1 MDLKKLRTSALSILV
16 IGATLLSAQSAEA
29 AQPVSGISSTAYN
42 EGTDS
47 AAVFYNPL
55 VVSNV
60 NLTLPQA
67 SVNELNNNPGTT
79 VYQHASVTLTTAD
92 GKITTLADIG
102 VRLKGQ
108 ATRTNLYGKA
118 PLKLKFDAFVAGQK
132 FMGLT
137 RMTLNSMVQ
146 DPSYVHEATAYRLY
160 RAMGIIAPRTTYS
173 WVTLNGADFGL
184 YLNIE
189 SIDGQMLKRW
199 LNPKHVY
206 SSNCYLADLT
216 YYQNGCYDTNYGD
229 ADRTDLNAAVAVSN
243 YDGADWWREVN
254 KVADMTAVINLMAT
268 DIYTSNW
275 DGYTD
280 VVQNN
285 YFLVFDQTGKLK
297 IIPWGQD
304 GAFPMD
310 SAAQLDWLG
319 QGPAFRNFG
328 YQQRSVM
335 LRKCVAYDPCVA
347 LLIKAEVEAK
357 NKAQEIDMVGFKNKV
372 AAVINNAYISHETR
386 ANPDVGAATW
396 WQSWLDT
403 FFPYRTAALTSFL
416 STRAP
421 EAPVL
426 SLNGSATMGST
437 LTAAASSWDYTSAF
451 SYQWLRDGSAVA
463 NQTASTYLL
472 TSADA
477 GHLISV
483 KVGAYKQ
490 NLPTAF
496 VTSTAVLI
504 SNPKASAA
512 YITGSAVVDGVLT
525 ANPVANASTSVT
537 YKWFRAGKA
546 ITGATSPT
554 YTATILDYLK
564 PITVTTTV
572 NQAGFTTV
580 TSTSQAVTIQAGKIT
595 APATAI
601 AGASVMGGTVLVTAN
616 IPSGVKATYQWLRNG
631 TAISS
636 ATKTSYLMKAD
647 DVNQD
652 LSVRVTLTKTGYV
665 PTSVTSST
673 VVVTAG
679 TLTRT
684 ATPVIAG
691 IKLVGKTLT
700 ATTGSWDS
708 GTKFSYQWLRNSQPI
723 ANAVAKTYKLVAQD
737 LGSAIS
743 FRITV
748 TKPGYVTVINYSLE
762 TETISK

>member
-1 MDLKKLRTSALSILV
+1 M
-16 IGATLLSAQSAEA
+16 TLLSAQSAEA
-29 AQPVSGISSTAYN
+29 AQPVSGISSTAFN
-42 EGTDS
+42 EGADQ

-55 VVSNV
+55 AVSNV

-67 SVNELNNNPGTT
+67 SVDELNNNPGTT

-118 PLKLKFDAFVAGQK
+118 PLKLKFDAFVPGQK

-160 RAMGIIAPRTTYS
+160 RAMGIIASRTTYS

-243 YDGADWWREVN
+243 FDGADWWREVN

-310 SAAQLDWLG
+310 SSAQLDWLG

-347 LLIKAEVEAK
+347 LLIKAEVTAK

-386 ANPDVGAATW
+386 SNPDVGAASW

-421 EAPVL
+421 DAPVL
-426 SLNGSATMGST
+426 SLNGSATMGPT

-463 NQTASTYLL
+463 NQTASTYVL

-477 GHLISV
+477 AHLISA

-490 NLPTAF
+490 NLTTAF
-496 VTSTAVLI
+496 VTSTAVLV
-504 SNPKASAA
+504 SNPKAPVAF
-512 YITGSAVVDGVLT
+512 ITGSAVVDGVLT
-525 ANPVANASTSVT
+525 ANPANNAATQVT
-537 YKWFRAGKA
+537 YKWFRAGNA
-546 ITGATSPT
+546 ITSATGPT
-554 YTATILDYLK
+554 YTPTVLDYLK
-564 PITVTTTV
+564 PITVSAVV
-572 NQAGFTTV
+572 NQTGFAV
-580 TSTSQAVTIQAGKIT
+580 ASSTSSPVTVQAGSFT
-595 APATAI
+595 PPAIGI
-601 AGASVMGGTVLVTAN
+601 AGSAVMAGTVLVTAT
-616 IPSGVKATYQWLRNG
+616 IPTGMKASYQWLRSG
-631 TAISS
+631 VAITG
-636 ATKTSYLMKAD
+636 ATRTSYSIKSD
-647 DVNQD
+647 DVTES
-652 LSVRVTLTKTGYV
+652 LSIRVTFTKTGYL
-665 PTSVTSST
+665 PTTVTSSAVT
-673 VVVTAG
+673 VTAG
-679 TLTRT
+679 TLTKT
-684 ATPVIAG
+684 VVPTISG
-691 IKLVGKTLT
+691 IKSLGKLLT
-700 ATTGSWDS
+700 ATTGIWDS
-708 GTKFSYQWLRNSQPI
+708 GTKFSYQWLRNGAPI
-723 ANAVAKTYKLVAQD
+723 VGATTKTYKLTVSDVRAT
-737 LGSAIS
+737 IS
-743 FRITV
+743 FSITA
-748 TKPGYVTVINYSLE
+748 TKPGYLSVTNVSLATAIN
-762 TETISK
+762 

>member
-1 MDLKKLRTSALSILV
+1 LDIRKLRVTALAILA
-16 IGATLLSAQSAEA
+16 IGATLVSSQTASA

-118 PLKLKFDAFVAGQK
+118 PLKLKFDAFVPGQK

-146 DPSYVHEATAYRLY
+146 DPSFVHEDIAYRLY

-184 YLNIE
+184 YMNIE
-189 SIDGQMLKRW
+189 SVDAQMLKRW
-199 LNPKHVY
+199 VTPKHLY

-216 YYQNGCYDTNYGD
+216 YYQSGCYDTNYGD
-229 ADRTDLNAAVAVSN
+229 TDRSDLNAAIAVSI

-254 KVADMTAVINLMAT
+254 KVADMTSVINLMAT

-285 YFLVFDQTGKLK
+285 YYLVFDLNGKLR

-304 GAFPMD
+304 GAFPSD
-310 SAAQLDWLG
+310 GSAQLDWLG

-328 YQQRSVM
+328 NQQRSVM
-335 LRKCVAYDPCVA
+335 LRKCVAYEPCAAQLIRAHVA
-347 LLIKAEVEAK
+347 VK
-357 NKAQEIDMVGFKNKV
+357 NKAEELNLPAFKDKI
-372 AAVINNAYISHETR
+372 AAVINNAYVANETR
-386 ANPDVGAATW
+386 STSNVSYVAAM
-396 WQSWLDT
+396 QNWLDI
-403 FFPYRTAALTSFL
+403 FFPYRTASLTSFL

-421 EAPVL
+421 EAPAV

-490 NLPTAF
+490 NLTTAF
-496 VTSTAVLI
+496 VTSAAVLV
-504 SNPKASAA
+504 SNPKAPSA

-525 ANPVANASTSVT
+525 ANPVANASTSVS

-564 PITVTTTV
+564 PITVSTTV
-572 NQAGFTTV
+572 NQAGFATTTT
-580 TSTSQAVTIQAGKIT
+580 TSEAITIQAGKIT
-595 APATAI
+595 APAIAI

-616 IPSGVKATYQWLRNG
+616 IPSGVKASYQWLRNG
-631 TAISS
+631 SFISS

-652 LSVRVTLTKTGYV
+652 LSIRVTLTKTGYV
-665 PTSVTSST
+665 PTTVNSST

-679 TLTRT
+679 TLIRT

-691 IKLVGKTLT
+691 IKSVGKTLT

-723 ANAVAKTYKLVAQD
+723 ANAVSKTYKLVSQD

-748 TKPGYVTVINYSLE
+748 TKPGYITVTNYSLE
-762 TETISK
+762 TEIISK

>member
-1 MDLKKLRTSALSILV
+1 MDIRKLRVTALAILA

-29 AQPVSGISSTAYN
+29 AQPVSGISTTSYN
-42 EGTDS
+42 EGTDQ

-60 NLTLPQA
+60 NLTLPQT
-67 SVNELNNNPGTT
+67 SVNELNNNPGAT

-92 GKITTLADIG
+92 GKVTTLADIG

-118 PLKLKFDAFVAGQK
+118 PLKLKFDAFVPNQK
-132 FMGLT
+132 FLGLT

-146 DPSYVHEATAYRLY
+146 DPSFVHEATAYRLY

-184 YLNIE
+184 YMNIE

-199 LNPKHVY
+199 LTPKHVY

-229 ADRTDLNAAVAVSN
+229 SDRTDLNAAVAVSAF
-243 YDGADWWREVN
+243 DGADWWREVN

-310 SAAQLDWLG
+310 SSAQLDWLG

-335 LRKCVAYDPCVA
+335 LRKCVAYDPCTA
-347 LLIKAEVEAK
+347 LLIKAEVAAK
-357 NKAQEIDMVGFKNKV
+357 NKAQEIDMISFKNKV

-386 ANPDVGAATW
+386 ANSDVGSASW

-421 EAPVL
+421 DAPAL

-451 SYQWLRDGSAVA
+451 SYQWLRDGTEVA
-463 NQTASTYLL
+463 NATASTYVL

-483 KVGAYKQ
+483 RVGAYKQ

-496 VTSTAVLI
+496 VTSTAVLV
-504 SNPKASAA
+504 SNPKAPAA
-512 YITGSAVVDGVLT
+512 FITGNPVVDGVLT
-525 ANPVANASTSVT
+525 ANPISNGAIQAT

-546 ITGATSPT
+546 IIGATGPT
-554 YTATILDYLK
+554 YTPTISDYLK
-564 PITVTTTV
+564 SITVTTSV
-572 NQAGFTTV
+572 NQTGFPSATT
-580 TSTSQAVTIQAGKIT
+580 TSSPVTIQAGSFT
-595 APATAI
+595 PPAIAI
-601 AGASVMGGTVLVTAN
+601 AGYPVMAGTVLVTAT
-616 IPSGVKATYQWLRNG
+616 IPSGMKASYQWLRSG
-631 TAISS
+631 VAITG
-636 ATKTSYLMKAD
+636 ATKTSYSIKAD
-647 DVNQD
+647 DVTKD
-652 LSVRVTLTKTGYV
+652 LSIKVIFTKTGYLPSTSTSSAVKVTPGTLTKT
-665 PTSVTSST
+665 
-673 VVVTAG
+673 
-679 TLTRT
+679 
-684 ATPVIAG
+684 ATPVVSG
-691 IKLVGKTLT
+691 TVLVGKTLT

-708 GTKFSYQWLRNSQPI
+708 GTKLTYQWLRNGAAISG
-723 ANAVAKTYKLVAQD
+723 ATTKSYKLTASDV
-737 LGSAIS
+737 GTAIS
-743 FRITV
+743 FSITA
-748 TKPGYVTVINYSLE
+748 TKPGYIPVTRVSVDTVLN
-762 TETISK
+762 